1 MANAN
6 GERGE
11 RRVRP
16 RIAPPDHVSPLVGIL
31 QDGVEAG
38 LVVKDPDNKIYTGFL
53 QWKHVKDSNCRF
65 EAMNS
70 NRAIND
76 SVVEARFRENL
87 DQLAETG
94 RFKDF
99 GQINLLILLND
110 PEHVFYVMDGQHRC
124 RVMERL
130 HRHTNRDIKF
140 QFRAKAVFDE
150 AEAHQ
155 ELLHFQNAYPSDPRA
170 FFSTRRA
177 RQVGT
182 SVLQRL
188 RTKFPARELWVDVTT
203 FRAGK
208 RTGDP
213 NRPKLNDFL
222 IFWLLQDS
230 QLLGAETDVQVFERL
245 LKMNDLMQ
253 RLAQEERAK
262 LGKGVTDNML
272 RMAERSKCF
281 LGFFRPEQLRW
292 PDLAD
297 RLDAA
302 PANAEQERDA
312 RESVS
317 CVICLAAPRNILFRP
332 CRHVCSCAT
341 CAENL
346 DRCPVCRE
354 PAEVKESVYVP

>member
-1 MANAN
+1 MAAANA
-6 GERGE
+6 E

-16 RIAPPDHVSPLVGIL
+16 RLAANAPVSPLADRLRWWWWCGGGVVVVRIL

-38 LVVKDPDNKIYTGFL
+38 LVVKDSDHNGGIYTGFL
-53 QWKHVKDSNCRF
+53 QWQHVKASNCRF

-87 DQLAETG
+87 DELAEHG

-110 PEHVFYVMDGQHRC
+110 PQHVFYVMDGQHRC

-130 HRHTNRDIKF
+130 HRHTDRDIKF
-140 QFRAKAVFDE
+140 QFRAKAVVDPR
-150 AEAHQ
+150 
-155 ELLHFQNAYPSDPRA
+155 ELIHFQNAYPSDPRA

-188 RTKFPARELWVDVTT
+188 RTKFQSQERDIEDLWVDVTT

-230 QLLGAETDVQVFERL
+230 ELLNDVQVFEHL
-245 LKMNDLMQ
+245 LKMNALMQ
-253 RLAQEERAK
+253 RLANDQRAK
-262 LGKGVTDNML
+262 LGL
-272 RMAERSKCF
+272 SAS
-281 LGFFRPEQLRW
+281 
-292 PDLAD
+292 
-297 RLDAA
+297 
-302 PANAEQERDA
+302 
-312 RESVS
+312 
-317 CVICLAAPRNILFRP
+317 RNVLFRP
-332 CRHVCSCAT
+332 CRHVCCCSD
-341 CAENL
+341 CAESQ

-354 PAEVKESVYVP
+354 PAELKENVYVP

>member
-1 MANAN
+1 MAALNA
-6 GERGE
+6 ERS
-11 RRVRP
+11 VHP
-16 RIAPPDHVSPLVGIL
+16 RIAPANPVSPLVRIL

-38 LVVKDPDNKIYTGFL
+38 LVVKDSEASIYTGFL
-53 QWKHVKDSNCRF
+53 QWQHVKASNCRF

-76 SVVEARFRENL
+76 SVVEARFKENL
-87 DQLAETG
+87 EELAAHD

-110 PEHVFYVMDGQHRC
+110 PQHVFYVMDGQHRC

-140 QFRAKAVFDE
+140 QFRAKAVSDE
-150 AEAHQ
+150 AEAHR
-155 ELLHFQNAYPSDPRA
+155 ELIHFQNAYPSDPRA
-170 FFSTRRA
+170 FFSNKRA

-188 RTKFPARELWVDVTT
+188 RTKFSSQDLWMDVTT
-203 FRAGK
+203 FRSGK

-230 QLLGAETDVQVFERL
+230 QLLSSSENDVQVFERL
-245 LKMNDLMQ
+245 LKMNAVMQ
-253 RLAQEERAK
+253 RIANDERAK
-262 LGKGVTDNML
+262 LGKGVTENMV
-272 RMAERSKCF
+272 RSAQRWGCF
-281 LGFFRPEQLRW
+281 LGFFRVDQLRW
-292 PDLAD
+292 YELAD
-297 RLDAA
+297 RLAA
-302 PANAEQERDA
+302 PGNPEEEREA

-317 CVICLAAPRNILFRP
+317 CVICLAASRSILFRP
-332 CRHVCSCAT
+332 CRHVCCCSA

-354 PAEVKESVYVP
+354 PAELKENVYVP